1 MKIKQTSLEIKIQK
15 SKNSVPN
22 KNKKKYTKKELKI
35 IKADGVLV
43 DLKKNESR
51 LLFYQI
57 EPSKK
62 VKKDGEK
69 EFYKKNKFMIELRIP
84 TTNFLIIANI
94 IAKKTLTFLS
104 EQNSDLLIEN
114 NDVNLQLP
122 MFV

>member
-57 EPSKK
+57 DPSKK